1 MPLRA
6 RTVAARAPLRELQPG
21 PGLRVSGLR
30 HQLDPHLDPWVGLE
44 HFRLLEERRG
54 GRPHLGLAVLTYLFE
69 DSLGALVSRVDG
81 GEPVRI
87 APGAVHCL
95 QSVRGVVHEVVP
107 ERAGSE
113 CHGLRMT
120 IDLRGAADGPCGLHA
135 EAADIPE
142 VSSRGARV
150 RVIVGSAMGVRSPL
164 TPLAQV
170 TVLDVHLAP
179 GAELGHVAP
188 SGHHA
193 WAIAILGD
201 GAAGP
206 AGREV
211 TLPQAGAVAF
221 AADGDAVRLRAG
233 SSGLHAVVAHAAPVR
248 RS

>member
-30 HQLDPHLDPWVGLE
+30 HQLDPHLEPWVGLE

-69 DSLGALVSRVDG
+69 DSRGALVSRVDG
-81 GEPVRI
+81 EAPLRI

-95 QSVRGVVHEVVP
+95 QSVRGVVHELAP
-107 ERAGSE
+107 EHAGTE

-120 IDLRGAADGPCGLHA
+120 LDLRGASDGPCGLHA
-135 EAADIPE
+135 GTAEIPE
-142 VSSRGARV
+142 VSFRGARV
-150 RVIVGSAMGVRSPL
+150 RVLAGSALGLRSPL
-164 TPLAQV
+164 CLLTPV

-179 GAELGHVAP
+179 SAELGHLAP

-193 WAIAILGD
+193 WAIAIQGD
-201 GAAGP
+201 GMAGP
-206 AGREV
+206 PGREV
-211 TLPQAGAVAF
+211 ELQQAGAVAF

-233 SSGLHAVVAHAAPVR
+233 PHGLHAVVAHAAPLR